1 MSRQTQRQVRTQQVR
16 QQADRLWIGLTQAWR
31 QAVVLS
37 RPVTQD
43 ILTDVKKGILW
54 SDHKMNDWLKGRTTR
69 SNRNLIKTSI
79 RVGIAIVALLLIQVT
94 VLVLLALTIGLGI
107 KSVVRLNQLPT
118 VNDERYDD
126 YQDP

>member
-1 MSRQTQRQVRTQQVR
+1 MVF
-16 QQADRLWIGLTQAWR
+16 
-31 QAVVLS
+31 S

-43 ILTDVKKGILW
+43 ILADVKKGILW
-54 SDHKMNDWLKGRTTR
+54 SDRKMNDWLQGRTTR
-69 SNRNLIKTSI
+69 SNRNLIKTCI
-79 RVGIAIVALLLIQVT
+79 RVGIAIVALLFVQVT
-94 VLVLLALTIGLGI
+94 VLVLVALVIGLGI